1 MSSKARCV
9 RAKGGRAAADHRAAA
24 QRHDCADTGAAKMTH
39 PRLGEAIIGGA
50 LLGFIGAA
58 VITGL
63 TACRAF
69 QRRARYR
76 YHAARAHCDDQ
87 PVP

>member
-1 MSSKARCV
+1 
-9 RAKGGRAAADHRAAA
+9 
-24 QRHDCADTGAAKMTH
+24 MTH

-58 VITGL
+58 GNTGL
-63 TACRAF
+63 TACREF

-76 YHAARAHCDDQ
+76 YHAARAHRDDQ